1 VSECRAGAVR
11 TFYVHPSEFG
21 LRKTAVEEIAGGD
34 AAENAAILKDVLS
47 GADGPR
53 RDVVLLNA
61 GAALFVAGAAETV
74 EAGIDR
80 AAAAIDDG
88 SAAGTLQRLVDTSRV
103 AAGER
108 V

>member
-1 VSECRAGAVR
+1 
-11 TFYVHPSEFG
+11 
-21 LRKTAVEEIAGGD
+21 
-34 AAENAAILKDVLS
+34 
-47 GADGPR
+47 
-53 RDVVLLNA
+53 VVLLNA